1 MTAPPRPRRN
11 PYWTIP
17 ALLIMLSMPLQFS
30 TALFA
35 AVVAFRV
42 GVALARPALARRAL
56 RREASTR
63 GETLAL
69 GTDQQGHPVTLQ
81 ERQLA
86 AHGLIVGASG
96 AGKSTTL
103 LGILGEQIIRGRPVV
118 AIDLKG
124 SPAFARRLE
133 SAAAAV
139 GRPVRIW
146 TPDGPERWN
155 PLAVGNATE
164 LKDKLIATERFT
176 EPHYQRAAERYVQTA
191 IQAMHAD
198 GRDVDLPSVV
208 ELMDP
213 RRLSVLARSLQ
224 PATADR
230 IQDYLGSLTRDQLSA
245 VRGFGTRLALLS
257 ESTAGPFLSG
267 APAER
272 FAGAGEP
279 LRGGDRAG
287 PALAAPIDLRRA
299 LAGEEVVVFSLNSGR
314 YGQLAAQL
322 GTLAI
327 QDLVS
332 ATGHR
337 LQSAADGHALEL
349 ATIAVDEFSAI
360 GSDQVL
366 ALLAR
371 GREAGVSVLLATQ
384 ELSDLERAGRGF
396 RDQVLGLTAL
406 KIAHRQDVP
415 GSARTFAE
423 MAGSEQV
430 WEDTHT
436 IPSWFGAGQRS
447 RGTRRAVSRLVV
459 HPDEIARLPTG
470 EAVMLSKTPVSSV
483 TRVRVNPAPRPAA
496 PAGALARPG
505 APTPAP
511 ARPVAP
517 TRAPAP
523 RDQDPGVTR

>member
-1 MTAPPRPRRN
+1 MTPPPRPQRK

-17 ALLIMLSMPLQFS
+17 ALLIMLSMPLPVS

-56 RREASTR
+56 RHDASNR
-63 GETLAL
+63 AETLAL
-69 GTDQQGHPVTLQ
+69 GPDPQGRPVTLQ

-103 LGILGEQIIRGRPVV
+103 LGILGEQIIRGRPVI
-118 AIDLKG
+118 ALDLKG
-124 SPAFARRLE
+124 SPAFARRLQ

-146 TPDGPERWN
+146 TPDGPELWN

-198 GRDVDLPSVV
+198 GRNADLPSVV
-208 ELMDP
+208 ALMDP
-213 RRLSVLARSLQ
+213 RRLSVLARRLP
-224 PATADR
+224 PAMADR

-257 ESTAGPFLSG
+257 EGTAGPFLSG
-267 APAER
+267 
-272 FAGAGEP
+272 EP
-279 LRGGDRAG
+279 GRG
-287 PALAAPIDLRRA
+287 PIDLRRA

-322 GTLAI
+322 GTLVI

-337 LQSAADGHALEL
+337 LQSATGGHPPEL

-366 ALLAR
+366 GLLAR

-430 WEDTHT
+430 WEETQT

-470 EAVMLSKTPVSSV
+470 EAVMLTKTPVSSV
-483 TRVRVNPAPRPAA
+483 TRMRVNPAPRSAA
-496 PAGALARPG
+496 PPRAAPRRP
-505 APTPAP
+505 P
-511 ARPVAP
+511 AP
-517 TRAPAP
+517 TRAPE
-523 RDQDPGVTR
+523 RGDQDPGVTR

>member
-1 MTAPPRPRRN
+1 MTGPPRPRRN

-17 ALLIMLSMPLQFS
+17 ALLIMLSMPLQWS
-30 TALFA
+30 IALFA
-35 AVVAFRV
+35 AVVAARA

-56 RREASTR
+56 RRDASART
-63 GETLAL
+63 ETLAL
-69 GTDQQGHPVTLQ
+69 GTDQQGHLVTLQ

-103 LGILGEQIIRGRPVV
+103 LGILTEQIIRGRPVI

-124 SPAFARRLE
+124 SPAFSRRLR
-133 SAAAAV
+133 SAGAAA

-146 TPDGPERWN
+146 TPDGPEAWN

-191 IQAMHAD
+191 LQALHAD
-198 GRDVDLPSVV
+198 GRDADLPSVV
-208 ELMDP
+208 ALMDP

-224 PATADR
+224 PAMADR

-245 VRGFGTRLALLS
+245 IRGFGTRLALLS
-257 ESTAGPFLSG
+257 EGTAGPFLSG
-267 APAER
+267 MPGHR
-272 FAGAGEP
+272 SAGVLEP
-279 LRGGDRAG
+279 LTHGARPG
-287 PALAAPIDLRRA
+287 PVLAAPIDLRRA
-299 LAGEEVVVFSLNSGR
+299 LAGEEIVVFSLNSGR

-337 LQSAADGHALEL
+337 LQGMADGHAPPL
-349 ATIAVDEFSAI
+349 ATIAVDEFSAV

-396 RDQVLGLTAL
+396 RDQVLGLTSL

-415 GSARTFAE
+415 ASARTFAE

-430 WEDTHT
+430 WEETHT
-436 IPSWFGAGQRS
+436 IGSWLGAGQRS

-483 TRVRVNPAPRPAA
+483 TRVRVNPAPQPAPPTRAA
-496 PAGALARPG
+496 PQ
-505 APTPAP
+505 PA
-511 ARPVAP
+511 AP
-517 TRAPAP
+517 TRAAPRRVAPPP

>member
-1 MTAPPRPRRN
+1 MTPPPRPRRN

-17 ALLIMLSMPLQFS
+17 ALLILLSVPLYWS
-30 TALFA
+30 VALLA
-35 AVVAFRV
+35 TVIAVRA
-42 GVALARPALARRAL
+42 GVALAHPALARWAL
-56 RREASTR
+56 RRAAAAR
-63 GETLAL
+63 GETVAL
-69 GTDQQGHPVTLQ
+69 GTDRQGHPVTLQ

-103 LGILGEQIIRGRPVV
+103 LGILSEQIVRGRPVI

-124 SPAFARRLE
+124 SPAFTQRLQG
-133 SAAAAV
+133 AAAAA
-139 GRPVRIW
+139 GRPLRIW
-146 TPDGPERWN
+146 TPDGPEGWN

-164 LKDKLIATERFT
+164 LKDKLIATERFS

-191 IQAMHAD
+191 IGALHAG
-198 GRDVDLPSVV
+198 GRDVDLLSVV
-208 ELMDP
+208 ALMDP
-213 RRLSVLARSLQ
+213 RRLSVLARGLR
-224 PATADR
+224 PAMADR
-230 IQDYLGSLTRDQLSA
+230 VQDYLGSLTRDQLSA

-257 ESTAGPFLSG
+257 EGTAGPFLSG
-267 APAER
+267 APAN
-272 FAGAGEP
+272 P
-279 LRGGDRAG
+279 V
-287 PALAAPIDLRRA
+287 PIDLRRA
-299 LAGEEVVVFSLNSGR
+299 LAGDEIVVFSLNSGR

-337 LQSAADGHALEL
+337 LQGMADGSTPPL
-349 ATIAVDEFSAI
+349 ATIAVDEFSAL

-430 WEDTHT
+430 WEETHT
-436 IPSWFGAGQRS
+436 IQSPFGTRPRS

-483 TRVRVNPAPRPAA
+483 TRVRVNPAPRPASS
-496 PAGALARPG
+496 
-505 APTPAP
+505 
-511 ARPVAP
+511 
-517 TRAPAP
+517 TRAPAAP
-523 RDQDPGVTR
+523 KRPAAPARRDQDPGVTR

>member
-1 MTAPPRPRRN
+1 MTPPPRPRGK

-17 ALLIMLSMPLQFS
+17 ALLVMLSMPLQWS

-56 RREASTR
+56 RRDASTR
-63 GETLAL
+63 GERLAL
-69 GTDQQGHPVTLQ
+69 GTDQQGHPVTLE

-124 SPAFARRLE
+124 SPAFAGRLQ

-155 PLAVGNATE
+155 PLAMGNATE

-198 GRDVDLPSVV
+198 GRQADLPSVV
-208 ELMDP
+208 ALMDP

-224 PATADR
+224 PAMADR

-257 ESTAGPFLSG
+257 EGTAGPFLSG
-267 APAER
+267 APA
-272 FAGAGEP
+272 G
-279 LRGGDRAG
+279 
-287 PALAAPIDLRRA
+287 AAPIDLRRA

-337 LQSAADGHALEL
+337 LQSAADGRPLEL

-430 WEDTHT
+430 WEETHT
-436 IPSWFGAGQRS
+436 IPSLFGAGQRS

-496 PAGALARPG
+496 PAGA
-505 APTPAP
+505 PAQS
-511 ARPVAP
+511 AAP
-517 TRAPAP
+517 TRAPAR

>member
-1 MTAPPRPRRN
+1 MTPPPRPRGN

-17 ALLIMLSMPLQFS
+17 ALLVALSVPLHWS
-30 TALFA
+30 VAGLA
-35 AVVAFRV
+35 AVVAVRA
-42 GVALARPALARRAL
+42 GIALAAPFRLRHAL
-56 RREASTR
+56 RRSAAARADSV
-63 GETLAL
+63 AL
-69 GTDQQGHPVTLQ
+69 GTDREGRPVVLA
-81 ERQLA
+81 EPQLA

-103 LGILGEQIIRGRPVV
+103 LGILSEQIIRGRPVV

-124 SPAFARRLE
+124 SPTFVQRLQ
-133 SAAAAV
+133 AAGAAV
-139 GRPVRIW
+139 DRSVRIW
-146 TPDGPERWN
+146 TPDGPEGWN

-164 LKDKLIATERFT
+164 LKDKLIATERFS

-191 IQAMHAD
+191 IQALHAD
-198 GRDVDLPSVV
+198 GRSADLPSVV
-208 ELMDP
+208 ALMDP
-213 RRLSVLARSLQ
+213 RRLSVLARTLPS
-224 PATADR
+224 AMSDR
-230 IQDYLGSLTRDQLSA
+230 VQDYLGSLTRDQLSA
-245 VRGFGTRLALLS
+245 IRGFGTRLALLS
-257 ESTAGPFLSG
+257 EGTAGPFLTA
-267 APAER
+267 APP
-272 FAGAGEP
+272 G
-279 LRGGDRAG
+279 
-287 PALAAPIDLRRA
+287 AAPIDLRRA
-299 LAGEEVVVFSLNSGR
+299 LAGDEIVVFSLNSGR

-337 LQSAADGHALEL
+337 LQGVSDARPPVL
-349 ATIAVDEFSAI
+349 ATIAVDEFSALS
-360 GSDQVL
+360 SDQVL

-430 WEDTHT
+430 WDETYA
-436 IPSWFGAGQRS
+436 IVSPFGSGTRS
-447 RGTRRAVSRLVV
+447 RGTRRAVSRLIV
-459 HPDEIARLPTG
+459 HPDEISRLPTG

-496 PAGALARPG
+496 LPPGRRRAALPAGPSAAGSRG
-505 APTPAP
+505 
-511 ARPVAP
+511 
-517 TRAPAP
+517 

>member
-1 MTAPPRPRRN
+1 MTPPPRPREN

-17 ALLIMLSMPLQFS
+17 ALLILLSVPLQWS
-30 TALFA
+30 VALLA
-35 AVVAFRV
+35 AVIAVRA
-42 GVALARPALARRAL
+42 GVALARPALARRAM
-56 RREASTR
+56 RRAAATR
-63 GETLAL
+63 GETVAI
-69 GTDQQGHPVTLQ
+69 GTDRQGHPVTLQ

-103 LGILGEQIIRGRPVV
+103 LGILSEQIVRGRPVV

-124 SPAFARRLE
+124 SPAFTGRLQG
-133 SAAAAV
+133 AAAAA

-146 TPDGPERWN
+146 TPDGPECWN

-164 LKDKLIATERFT
+164 LKDKLIATERFS

-191 IQAMHAD
+191 IGALHAD
-198 GRDVDLPSVV
+198 GRDVDLLSVV
-208 ELMDP
+208 ALMDP
-213 RRLSVLARSLQ
+213 RRLSVLARGLQ
-224 PATADR
+224 PAMADR
-230 IQDYLGSLTRDQLSA
+230 VQDYLGSLTRDQLSA
-245 VRGFGTRLALLS
+245 IRGFGTRLALLS

-267 APAER
+267 APAN
-272 FAGAGEP
+272 P
-279 LRGGDRAG
+279 
-287 PALAAPIDLRRA
+287 APIDLRRA
-299 LAGEEVVVFSLNSGR
+299 LAGEEIVVFSLNSGR

-322 GTLAI
+322 GTLAV

-332 ATGHR
+332 ATGRR
-337 LQSAADGHALEL
+337 LQGMADGSTPAL
-349 ATIAVDEFSAI
+349 ATIAVDEFSAL

-430 WEDTHT
+430 WEETHT
-436 IPSWFGAGQRS
+436 IQSPLGARPRS

-483 TRVRVNPAPRPAA
+483 TRVRVKPAPRPAA
-496 PAGALARPG
+496 AAR
-505 APTPAP
+505 AP
-511 ARPVAP
+511 ARPAAP
-517 TRAPAP
+517 HPAIRTR
-523 RDQDPGVTR
+523 G

>member
-1 MTAPPRPRRN
+1 MTSPPRPRRN

-42 GVALARPALARRAL
+42 GVTLARPALARRTL

-124 SPAFARRLE
+124 SPAFARRLQ
-133 SAAAAV
+133 SAAAAAA
-139 GRPVRIW
+139 RPVRIW

-198 GRDVDLPSVV
+198 GREADLSSVV
-208 ELMDP
+208 ALMDP
-213 RRLSVLARSLQ
+213 RRLSVLARSLP
-224 PATADR
+224 PAMADR

-245 VRGFGTRLALLS
+245 IRGFGTRLALLS
-257 ESTAGPFLSG
+257 EGTAGPFLSG
-267 APAER
+267 AA
-272 FAGAGEP
+272 AG
-279 LRGGDRAG
+279 
-287 PALAAPIDLRRA
+287 AAPIDLRRA

-337 LQSAADGHALEL
+337 LQSATDGHAPEL

-371 GREAGVSVLLATQ
+371 GREAGVTVLLATQ

-436 IPSWFGAGQRS
+436 ISSWFGAGQRS

-459 HPDEIARLPTG
+459 HPDEIARLSTG
-470 EAVMLSKTPVSSV
+470 EAVVLSKTPVSSV
-483 TRVRVNPAPRPAA
+483 TRVRVKPAPRPAA
-496 PAGALARPG
+496 AAR
-505 APTPAP
+505 AP
-511 ARPVAP
+511 ARPAAP
-517 TRAPAP
+517 HPAIRTR
-523 RDQDPGVTR
+523 G

>member
-1 MTAPPRPRRN
+1 MTSPPRPRRN

-17 ALLIMLSMPLQFS
+17 ALLIMLAMPLQVS
-30 TALFA
+30 TALFV
-35 AVVAFRV
+35 AVVAFRL
-42 GVALARPALARRAL
+42 GVALGRPALARRAL

-63 GETLAL
+63 AETLAL
-69 GTDQQGHPVTLQ
+69 GTDQHGHPVTLQ

-124 SPAFARRLE
+124 SPAFARRLQ
-133 SAAAAV
+133 SAAAAA

-191 IQAMHAD
+191 IQAMHAA
-198 GRDVDLPSVV
+198 GRNADLPSVV
-208 ELMDP
+208 ALMDP
-213 RRLSVLARSLQ
+213 RRLSVMARSLQ
-224 PATADR
+224 PAMADR

-245 VRGFGTRLALLS
+245 IRGFGTRLALLS
-257 ESTAGPFLSG
+257 EGTAGPFLSG
-267 APAER
+267 AA
-272 FAGAGEP
+272 ADG
-279 LRGGDRAG
+279 
-287 PALAAPIDLRRA
+287 APIDLRRA

-337 LQSAADGHALEL
+337 LQSTAGGPPLQL
-349 ATIAVDEFSAI
+349 ATVAVDEFSAL

-371 GREAGVSVLLATQ
+371 GREAGVTVLLATQ

-430 WEDTHT
+430 WEETHT

-470 EAVMLSKTPVSSV
+470 EAVMLSRTPKSSV

-496 PAGALARPG
+496 L
-505 APTPAP
+505 
-511 ARPVAP
+511 